1 MLCNDVIKLIS
12 VVGST
17 NAAADMI
24 PVPTERQV
32 MADKKS
38 VRQSE
43 FYQAAAVGLKPEAV
57 FVVRTCEYR
66 GEDLLS
72 HNAKEYRILRTY
84 DRDDEWTELTCVRL
98 VNKAG
103 G

>member
-1 MLCNDVIKLIS
+1 MLCNEVVKLIR
-12 VVGST
+12 VVEST
-17 NAAADMI
+17 NVAADKI
-24 PVPTERQV
+24 PIATEREV

-43 FYQAAAVGLKPEAV
+43 FYQAAAVGLKPETV
-57 FVVRTCEYR
+57 FVVRTCEYQD
-66 GEDLLS
+66 EELLS
-72 HNAKEYRILRTY
+72 HNGKEYRIVRTY